1 MLKNIQPSLI
11 LRIICF
17 NLIINLLNAS
27 ENILSWHE
35 SRTIVNNESTSRSIF
50 VSRSFEPWPNL
61 HVESFYIDR
70 SLIIKE
76 FWSISKLNHAS
87 LAHSLLYDDVQDLTH
102 SLAIL
107 TTACIMNV
115 WSVHNILAN
124 MIDLQPCFLTHP
136 FNINEVCLTQLLSR
150 PNVESWLEELSYE

>member
-1 MLKNIQPSLI
+1 MLKNIQPSLV

-27 ENILSWHE
+27 KNILCWHE

-70 SLIIKE
+70 SLIIKK
-76 FWSISKLNHAS
+76 FRSISKLNHAS
-87 LAHSLLYDDVQDLTH
+87 LAHSLLYDYVQDLTH
-102 SLAIL
+102 CLTIL

-150 PNVESWLEELSYE
+150 PNVEPWLEELSYE